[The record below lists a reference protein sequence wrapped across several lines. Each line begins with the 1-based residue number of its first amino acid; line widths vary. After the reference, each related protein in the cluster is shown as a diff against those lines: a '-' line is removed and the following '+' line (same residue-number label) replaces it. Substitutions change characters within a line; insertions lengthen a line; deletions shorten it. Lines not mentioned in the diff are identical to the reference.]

1 MTKEPKLNQ
10 RLTTHAAQTVLPG
23 HKKVGRPKGSPKAPG
38 SGRKAGPNRHTV
50 EKEEMMA
57 NAIKDVFKSL
67 TIKEIDDITPL
78 RVMHLCMVAAVRS
91 GSFGLALMSAEKLA
105 PYTHAKLAPK
115 IVDATDANTVHIV
128 GGLPETNETYG
139 SQVH

>member
-67 TIKEIDDITPL
+67 T
-78 RVMHLCMVAAVRS
+78 
-91 GSFGLALMSAEKLA
+91 
-105 PYTHAKLAPK
+105 
-115 IVDATDANTVHIV
+115 
-128 GGLPETNETYG
+128 G
-139 SQVH
+139 SQDRGCRGRQHGAHRGRTSRD